1 MLLKSFIFTLKLYKT
16 MKHLLKA
23 KVNDVHEFEFEQE
36 QIQNLDVQKTTS
48 GSHHLLVND
57 KSVTSKIVSSDFLN
71 RTYTVKINTNIYQ
84 IQISNELD
92 VLINDMGLS
101 LSANQVINEIK
112 APMPGMI
119 LDVMAEVGQE
129 VKEGDNL
136 LVLEAMKMENTI
148 MAPRDAII
156 KSINIEKGKTVGKNE
171 VLIEME

>member
-1 MLLKSFIFTLKLYKT
+1 MT
-16 MKHLLKA
+16 HLLKA

-36 QIQNLDVQKTTS
+36 QIQNLDVQKTSS
-48 GSHHLLVND
+48 GRHHLLVND
-57 KSVTSKIVSSDFLN
+57 KSVTSEIVTSDFLN
-71 RTYTVKINTNIYQ
+71 RTYTVKINSNLYQ
-84 IQISNELD
+84 VQISNKLD
-92 VLINDMGLS
+92 VLIKDMGLS
-101 LSANQVINEIK
+101 LSANQIINEVK

-148 MAPRDAII
+148 MAPRDAVI
-156 KSINIEKGKTVGKNE
+156 KSINVKKGKTVSKNE

>member
-1 MLLKSFIFTLKLYKT
+1 MT
-16 MKHLLKA
+16 HLLKA

-36 QIQNLDVQKTTS
+36 QIQNLDVQKTSS
-48 GSHHLLVND
+48 GRHHLLVND
-57 KSVTSKIVSSDFLN
+57 KSVTSEIVTSDFLN
-71 RTYTVKINTNIYQ
+71 RTYIVKINSNLYQ
-84 IQISNELD
+84 VQISNKLD
-92 VLINDMGLS
+92 VLIKDMGLS
-101 LSANQVINEIK
+101 LSANQIINEVK

-148 MAPRDAII
+148 MAPRDAVI
-156 KSINIEKGKTVGKNE
+156 KSINVKKGKTVSKNE